1 MYLRERIK
9 NLYLFLSIAL
19 HVQLVPLPMMY
30 TNPTRSDLDKYVVT
44 VIENRNVSNE
54 IASDLHITHQSPQ
67 AFLVQNKKAL
77 WNASHSKITGQ
88 ALENAIKNFIK

>member
-1 MYLRERIK
+1 
-9 NLYLFLSIAL
+9 
-19 HVQLVPLPMMY
+19 MMY